1 MTQTT
6 EINAAEIIETASVEQ
21 LEAALQKAKS
31 QQGLDRLKAIV
42 GSTDPAHKALQEALL
57 KKVKVWDRKNAPKRA
72 YTGKKRGPKPGSK
85 KSTATAPETAPTA

>member
-42 GSTDPAHKALQEALL
+42 SSTDPAHKAIQEALL

-72 YTGKKRGPKPGSK
+72 YTGKPRGRKPGSK
-85 KSTATAPETAPTA
+85 KNVTETAPTV